1 MSISVSHAAADSYQ
15 CECNVDLA
23 GQLLLGLVVRNSAIG
38 APYQNRNDAAFWLT
52 AGVASSIT
60 RSIAERRSDC
70 ATQGD
75 RQSVVL
81 SPAQAQKFE
90 CRAEGSSFGHSDSR
104 LVGDR

>member
-1 MSISVSHAAADSYQ
+1 MQLLTRIRCRIEELSVSSPTISLSVAPT
-15 CECNVDLA
+15 
-23 GQLLLGLVVRNSAIG
+23 NSAIE
-38 APYQNRNDAAFWLT
+38 APYQNRNDAAFVLT

-81 SPAQAQKFE
+81 SPAEAQKFE
-90 CRAEGSSFGHSDSR
+90 CRAEDSNFGHSGSR
-104 LVGDR
+104 AVGDR